1 MNPQIWWYI
10 ARASGIIA
18 WLFITAAVLWGIL
31 LSTKLFPEHRRPA
44 WLLDLHRMLG
54 ALSVLFLAT
63 HVGALIADSYIQFD
77 IVDILV
83 PFASEWKT
91 WQVALGVFAF
101 WGVVIVEATSL
112 AMKRLPKKVW
122 RPPTMPSPAHTR
134 QERAREAAHNAGR
147 GVHRASAATDVRIG
161 ACSRVGLSAPAA
173 AVIGIRPLDAT
184 SASRVAAAWASPP
197 GTAWA

>member
-1 MNPQIWWYI
+1 VNPQIWWYI

-18 WLFITAAVLWGIL
+18 WLFITAAVLWGIM

-83 PFASEWKT
+83 PFASDWKT

-112 AMKRLPKKVW
+112 AMRRLPKKVW
-122 RPPTMPSPAHTR
+122 RGIHFTSYATFLLTSLHGTFAGTDATNKMYVTTSIVTT
-134 QERAREAAHNAGR
+134 AAL
-147 GVHRASAATDVRIG
+147 V
-161 ACSRVGLSAPAA
+161 A
-173 AVIGIRPLDAT
+173 AVVYRIMTRRSARPTKPRPRPLAPMPV
-184 SASRVAAAWASPP
+184 SANGDDLP
-197 GTAWA
+197 

>member
-31 LSTKLFPEHRRPA
+31 LSTKLFPEQRRPA

-77 IVDILV
+77 IVDVLV
-83 PFASEWKT
+83 PFASDWKT

-112 AMKRLPKKVW
+112 AMKRLPRKVW
-122 RPPTMPSPAHTR
+122 RGIHFTSYATFVLTSLHGTF
-134 QERAREAAHNAGR
+134 AGTD
-147 GVHRASAATDVRIG
+147 ATNKMYVATSIVTTL
-161 ACSRVGLSAPAA
+161 ALMA
-173 AVIGIRPLDAT
+173 AVIHRVMTRRSAQPVKPRPR
-184 SASRVAAAWASPP
+184 RVAPMP
-197 GTAWA
+197 VGTMGDDVS